1 MQVKSFLE
9 IRHSAIAD
17 DDYALENLQNKNWKY
32 FVKTLLFVA
41 SDQLSEFEESEKYIL
56 EKAVDNL
63 NYCKDYYQTGF
74 DNTAYFF
81 YRYIKKIHNIFVTKM
96 EDNISC
102 KLYFHKPLK
111 SIENPRELLKLVSQ
125 FFFKMGGFPGSENL
139 AIVPMGVISFF
150 VKTNQVISPFHLYE
164 KFNSTSAHGLVLTQ
178 FLAAFSIFIGVNK
191 TICAGIA

>member
-111 SIENPRELLKLVSQ
+111 V
-125 FFFKMGGFPGSENL
+125 
-139 AIVPMGVISFF
+139 
-150 VKTNQVISPFHLYE
+150 
-164 KFNSTSAHGLVLTQ
+164 
-178 FLAAFSIFIGVNK
+178 
-191 TICAGIA
+191 